1 MKDKTIHKIVRRIVN
16 EALGV
21 NSYVEKAV
29 DYIIKE
35 IHKDESDG
43 ILEEKQVD
51 GDVPVLIKR
60 GLIYYEIKNRLLKII
75 FRIYDF
81 QSNEDLEYFKENY
94 QEIFYKKM
102 YCGSTNYSSTDDSIV
117 VRFSLIRAGGK
128 VQNYSY
134 NVLQHELD
142 HAIKYVLSNKQNIK
156 RNADKYYNAIYAMK
170 GENDNNKYLMNLGRI
185 VYWSYPHEQDAFA
198 NGLYSVLAHSNPT
211 NENIDNLIYNSDYYT
226 IIVRLRKFLKE
237 FNELQGEERENV
249 DRLVK
254 NKIGYGINKIIK
266 IGERTLSKYIY
277 KMGRIKTLILQRLQ
291 QNNNN

>member
-1 MKDKTIHKIVRRIVN
+1 MKDKTIHKIVRRVVN

-94 QEIFYKKM
+94 SEIFNKKM
-102 YCGSTNYSSTDDSIV
+102 YHGSTYQSSTDDDIV
-117 VRFSLIRAGGK
+117 IRFSLIRAGGK
-128 VQNYSY
+128 ITNYSY

-142 HAIKYVLSNKQNIK
+142 HAIKRVLSGKNYIK
-156 RNADKYYNAIYAMK
+156 PYTNQYRNAQSVISNKEDV
-170 GENDNNKYLMNLGRI
+170 NNKYVRYSAWI
-185 VYWSYPHEQDAFA
+185 VYWNLPHEQDAFA
-198 NGLYSVLAHSNPT
+198 NGLYSVLAHSKPT
-211 NENIDNLIYNSDYYT
+211 KENLDKLIYNSDYYT
-226 IIVRLRKFLKE
+226 VIVRLREYLQE
-237 FNELQGEERENV
+237 FNELQGEERERI
-249 DRLVK
+249 DYLLQH
-254 NKIGYGINKIIK
+254 KIGYGINKLIK
-266 IGERTLSKYIY
+266 IGETTLSKYIHNL
-277 KMGRIKTLILQRLQ
+277 GRIKTLMLQRLQ
-291 QNNNN
+291 QNNN

>member
-1 MKDKTIHKIVRRIVN
+1 MKDKTIHKIVRRVVN

-94 QEIFYKKM
+94 QEIFYKK
-102 YCGSTNYSSTDDSIV
+102 CIV
-117 VRFSLIRAGGK
+117 VQR
-128 VQNYSY
+128 
-134 NVLQHELD
+134 
-142 HAIKYVLSNKQNIK
+142 
-156 RNADKYYNAIYAMK
+156 
-170 GENDNNKYLMNLGRI
+170 
-185 VYWSYPHEQDAFA
+185 
-198 NGLYSVLAHSNPT
+198 
-211 NENIDNLIYNSDYYT
+211 
-226 IIVRLRKFLKE
+226 IIVVLMTQL
-237 FNELQGEERENV
+237 
-249 DRLVK
+249 
-254 NKIGYGINKIIK
+254 
-266 IGERTLSKYIY
+266 
-277 KMGRIKTLILQRLQ
+277 
-291 QNNNN
+291 